1 MVFLIKHTLNVYFEL
16 HQNKMGNQITLV
28 VQIVKRKTLPH
39 CKLLQI
45 LFNEKERLS
54 GKYNNSQ
61 STHRE
66 NIN

>member
-1 MVFLIKHTLNVYFEL
+1 MFFIKHTLNVYLEL
-16 HQNKMGNQITLV
+16 YQNKMGNQIALV
-28 VQIVKRKTLPH
+28 VQIIKRKTLLH